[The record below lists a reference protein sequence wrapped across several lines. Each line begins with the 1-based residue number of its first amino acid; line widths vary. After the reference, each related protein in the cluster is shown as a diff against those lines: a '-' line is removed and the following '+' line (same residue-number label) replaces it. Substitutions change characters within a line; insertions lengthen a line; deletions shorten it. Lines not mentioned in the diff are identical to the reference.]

1 MIPFPHGDIAHLLAT
16 YGYVVVAGMIALEG
30 MGIPLPG
37 EATLILA
44 AILAGNGRGLDIRLV
59 LACAVAGAV
68 AGDNIGYCLGR
79 WLGYRLLL
87 RFGQYV
93 GLTEARIKLGQYLFL
108 RRGAVVVFCARF
120 IALLRALS
128 GFVAGAN
135 RMPWPRFAIF
145 NAAGGTLWVL
155 CYGGGAYWL
164 GRGAHRVMGPI
175 GIVLGIAALAVI
187 GAVAVFLYR
196 NEARL
201 TAEAERALPGPLVRP
216 GHHRDGKGGGG
227 ITSRQ
232 SETPREG

>member
-1 MIPFPHGDIAHLLAT
+1 MIPFLHGDIPHLLAT
-16 YGYVVVAGMIALEG
+16 YGYVMVAGMIALEG
-30 MGIPLPG
+30 MGVPLPG

-44 AILAGNGRGLDIRLV
+44 AIIAGNRHGHGLDIRLV
-59 LACAVAGAV
+59 LGAAIV
-68 AGDNIGYCLGR
+68 GAICGDNIGYCLGR

-87 RFGQYV
+87 RFGHYI
-93 GLTEARIKLGQYLFL
+93 GLTESRIKLGQYLFL

-120 IALLRALS
+120 IAVLRALS

-135 RMPWPRFAIF
+135 RMRWPRFAIF

-155 CYGGGAYWL
+155 CYGGGAYAL

-187 GAVAVFLYR
+187 GAIALFLYR

-201 TAEAERALPGPLVRP
+201 TAEAERALPGPLLRP
-216 GHHRDGKGGGG
+216 GHR
-227 ITSRQ
+227 R
-232 SETPREG
+232 

>member
-1 MIPFPHGDIAHLLAT
+1 MFPFPHGDLAHLLVT
-16 YGYVVVAGMIALEG
+16 YGYVVVAGMVAVEG

-44 AILAGNGRGLDIRLV
+44 AILAGNGRGLDIKFVLV
-59 LACAVAGAV
+59 AAVLGAV
-68 AGDNIGYCLGR
+68 VGDNIGYCLGR

-87 RFGQYV
+87 RFGHYV
-93 GLTEARIKLGQYLFL
+93 GLTEKRIKLGQYLFL
-108 RRGAVVVFCARF
+108 RRGAAVVFCARF

-135 RMPWPRFAIF
+135 RMPWPRFAVF

-155 CYGGGAYWL
+155 CYGGAAYAL
-164 GRGAHRVMGPI
+164 GRGAHRVMGPV

-187 GAVAVFLYR
+187 AAVAVFLWR

-216 GHHRDGKGGGG
+216 R
-227 ITSRQ
+227 R
-232 SETPREG
+232 R